1 MNPQD
6 LLKQAANNLRQAAQ
20 ARQLEVSELERTL
33 TQRLKDHEDQLN
45 NLKQEQAQRL
55 AEAADADDDTTT
67 HNRTQEARML
77 RTQESQVK
85 STHDQIKRD
94 MDQLIQT
101 KRQNVDAINRAA
113 QNVDQWS
120 RM

>member
-33 TQRLKDHEDQLN
+33 TQRLKDHESKLN
-45 NLKQEQAQRL
+45 ELKQEEAQRL
-55 AEAADADDDTTT
+55 AEAADADEDRETANK
-67 HNRTQEARML
+67 NREASML
-77 RTQESQVK
+77 RREESQIK
-85 STHDQIKRD
+85 DSHDSIKKD
-94 MDQLIQT
+94 MDQLIQS
-101 KRQNVDAINRAA
+101 KRRNVDDINRAA